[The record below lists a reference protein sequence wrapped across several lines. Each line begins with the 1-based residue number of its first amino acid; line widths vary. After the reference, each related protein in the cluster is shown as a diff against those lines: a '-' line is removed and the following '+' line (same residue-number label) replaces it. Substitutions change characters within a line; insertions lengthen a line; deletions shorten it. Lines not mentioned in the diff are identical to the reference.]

1 MDESTPHLSVVSPV
15 YLAENSV
22 AELVRRCRDTLTK
35 ITDDFEIILVED
47 GSPDGSWE
55 AIQHECSQDDCV
67 VGVKLSRNFGQ
78 HYAITAGLQRS
89 RGRWVVVMDCDLQ
102 DRPEEIERL
111 LAKALEGYD
120 LVFARRVQ
128 RADGLIKRLSS
139 ALFYRV
145 LGYLTDTQ
153 QDPSIGNFG
162 IYHRK
167 VIDAVLAMNDHVKFF
182 VTMVKWVGFRSTGV
196 EVDHAERADGKT
208 TYTLKKLIDLAINV
222 ILSFSDKPLRLT
234 VRLGLAISATAFLF
248 AFYNVYL
255 YFAGR
260 IGVLGFTSL
269 IVSMWLLSG
278 IMITLIG
285 MLGLYVG
292 RIFDQT
298 KQRPTFIIDQV
309 LNDSCSDSTG
319 TVSFSVSPSRD
330 STSTDVSPAP
340 QRFAS

>member
-1 MDESTPHLSVVSPV
+1 MSEPTPLLSIVSPV
-15 YLAENSV
+15 YQAENSV
-22 AELVRRCRDTLTK
+22 AELVRRCRDAIGR
-35 ITDDFEIILVED
+35 ITGDFELILVDD

-55 AIQHECSQDDCV
+55 AIQHECRQDDRV
-67 VGVKLSRNFGQ
+67 VGIKLSRNFGQ

-89 RGRWVVVMDCDLQ
+89 RGRWIVVMDCDLQ

-128 RADGLIKRLSS
+128 RSDGLAKRLSS
-139 ALFYRV
+139 AVFYRV

-167 VIDAVLAMNDHVKFF
+167 VIDAVLSMNDHVKFF
-182 VTMVKWVGFRSTGV
+182 ATMVKWVGFRSIGIEV
-196 EVDHAERADGKT
+196 EHAERTDGKT

-234 VRLGLAISATAFLF
+234 VRLGLMMSVTAFLF
-248 AFYNVYL
+248 AFYNVCM

-260 IGVLGFTSL
+260 ITVLGFASL
-269 IVSMWLLSG
+269 IVSVWMLSG

-309 LNDSCSDSTG
+309 LNDPCNESAG
-319 TVSFSVSPSRD
+319 TVGFSNSPLRD
-330 STSTDVSPAP
+330 SASYDLPPAP
-340 QRFAS
+340 QRFVG